1 MIEKSISELH
11 TRLESRALKQ
21 LSEIDAF
28 DVDDLARDLEQVRD
42 TAINEYK
49 NIMKDFSGTNSYK
62 LHLYELNVRF
72 TRFSIFVAIT

>member
-11 TRLESRALKQ
+11 SRLEARAMKQ
-21 LSEIDAF
+21 MSEIEAF

-49 NIMKDFSGTNSYK
+49 NTMKDFSATNSYK
-62 LHLYELNVRF
+62 LHLYELNVRSTDF
-72 TRFSIFVAIT
+72 FYFCRIT